1 MPSANSATPVE
12 SPASPGKMN
21 CRRMFATDARR
32 QAMSGPM
39 PVRASSSRPSGT
51 LTVLKNGAPTVIF
64 SPRTHSLRIGKS
76 VPQSTLKAIPTST
89 RLL

>member
-1 MPSANSATPVE
+1 
-12 SPASPGKMN
+12 
-21 CRRMFATDARR
+21 
-32 QAMSGPM
+32 
-39 PVRASSSRPSGT
+39 
-51 LTVLKNGAPTVIF
+51 VLKNGAPTVIF